1 MNVCNGNYRVQHYGM
16 NTNTLLCSVATH
28 CAIRSSPQ
36 LKKTYSPHFQSII
49 NNKMGS
55 KKDFSK
61 VILTVDKFSKENGN
75 VHYCKGF
82 GYIKTRKRDWEGYG
96 F

>member
-1 MNVCNGNYRVQHYGM
+1 
-16 NTNTLLCSVATH
+16 
-28 CAIRSSPQ
+28 
-36 LKKTYSPHFQSII
+36 
-49 NNKMGS
+49 MGS

-61 VILTVDKFSKENGN
+61 VILTVDKLSKENGN

-82 GYIKTRKRDWEGYG
+82 GYIKTRKRDWEGNG